1 METRKLFTVL
11 GILIVLSIT
20 WTAFVKPEKERAAQF
35 SNMVTTITASQGK
48 QIDQNIEKPDAMTG
62 IRQFWSYTGFRNL
75 TTGHIAM
82 LVIGLVFIFLAIK
95 YEYEPLL
102 LVPIGTGIL
111 IGNIPFFQDGDVNLQ
126 IGVYQQGSVLNYL
139 YFGVLKGV
147 YPPSDLPGSGRND

>member
-1 METRKLFTVL
+1 METRRLFTVL

-20 WTAFVKPEKERAAQF
+20 WTAFVKPEKERDAQF
-35 SNMVTTITASQGK
+35 SNVVTTITKPGK
-48 QIDQNIEKPDAMTG
+48 TNRSKLEKPDAMTG

-75 TTGHIAM
+75 TTGHVAM

-111 IGNIPFFQDGDVNLQ
+111 IGNIPFFQDGGVNLQ

-147 YPPSDLPGSGRND
+147 YPPLIFLGSRCDD